1 MFGSLKII
9 LQKRKKEM
17 KRIEK
22 LIQKYPSRIICLFFI
37 AMSACQQADMTVE
50 ATYSNDIYLLKE
62 YKVERHPTV
71 VRNGC
76 GLDIYHE
83 GNTALDTMYLSNK
96 LPSWHPNYPY
106 DNGATLKKY
115 SSETGDS
122 IAFNYDLLFYNE
134 FAYAQNYAGDYNG
147 SGYPVIF
154 MYTDPQN
161 DNNSTKAVMVGQGVT
176 FFNNFTADSI
186 TAARIAGLEAD
197 PLIDLASYRTELH
210 TSTVDGSVM
219 LQSTIAPIYKQLVI
233 GNKFRPTIG
242 GVFTISD
249 ASDEAQEDLQPVFLI
264 KTREGFYAKFMVTR
278 FKGVGADTQKLTLQW
293 QAIKK

>member
-1 MFGSLKII
+1 
-9 LQKRKKEM
+9 M

-22 LIQKYPSRIICLFFI
+22 LIQKYPSRILCLFFI
-37 AMSACQQADMTVE
+37 VISACQQADMTVE

-154 MYTDPQN
+154 MYTDLQN

-264 KTREGFYAKFMVTR
+264 KTREGLYAKFMVTR